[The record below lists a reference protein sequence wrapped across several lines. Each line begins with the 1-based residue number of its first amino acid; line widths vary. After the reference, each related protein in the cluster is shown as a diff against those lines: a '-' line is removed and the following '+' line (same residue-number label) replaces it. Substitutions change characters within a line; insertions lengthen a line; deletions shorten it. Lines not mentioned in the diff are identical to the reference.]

1 MKGIKYLKKFWFL
14 YFTVIICFLA
24 AAMGTDKA
32 ITTIAENSPVPRN
45 NTIVIDAGH
54 GGIDG
59 GATSCTGILES
70 NINLMIALKLE
81 DLCHLLGIDTVMIRS
96 SDVSVYTEGETIAAK
111 KASDL
116 RNRVKIVNETENAIL
131 VSIHQNTYP
140 DSRYS
145 GAQVFYAPTKDSQ
158 TLAMMLQQKLVDTVN
173 PGSNRK
179 CKSADK
185 VYLMQHIQKTGVL
198 IECGFLTN
206 PEEEAKLLSDHYQ
219 KQICCVIASVLS
231 CYLTT

>member
-1 MKGIKYLKKFWFL
+1 MKGIKYLKKFWFV
-14 YFTVIICFLA
+14 YFAAIILFLA

-32 ITTIAENSPVPRN
+32 VTTIAENTPVAREH
-45 NTIVIDAGH
+45 TIVIDAGH

-59 GATSCTGILES
+59 GATSCTGVLES

-81 DLCHLLGIDTVMIRS
+81 DLCHLLGMDTVMIRS
-96 SDVSVYTEGETIAAK
+96 SDISVYTEGETIAAK

-116 RNRVKIVNETENAIL
+116 RNRVKIVNETENAVLI
-131 VSIHQNTYP
+131 SIHQNTYS

-158 TLAMMLQQKLVDTVN
+158 ALAKLLQQKLIETLN
-173 PGSNRK
+173 PGSSRQ
-179 CKSADK
+179 CKNAEK
-185 VYLMQHIQKTGVL
+185 VYIMQHIQTMGVL

-206 PEEEAKLLSDHYQ
+206 PEEEAKLLSEEYQ
-219 KQICCVIASVLS
+219 KELCCVLASVLS
-231 CYLTT
+231 CYLNT